1 MSSGVHEMCEAWMAR
16 YAQERLF
23 LARVR
28 GRDGRPKFVIDRRDP
43 NQERFRRQHYHVVY
57 ALRIVG

>member
-1 MSSGVHEMCEAWMAR
+1 MAR